1 MGMADPKPQYSY
13 LVEHLRKHRLA
24 YIHIVDAMTPAH
36 NNDFL
41 HDIWGQ
47 REGSIYISTSG
58 HDCKS
63 AIETADN
70 KGGLVGFGRMFIS
83 NVSRLVVVVDLVEN
97 DVAPFFSPTFH
108 SAC

>member
-13 LVEHLRKHRLA
+13 LVEQLRKHRLA
-24 YIHIVDAMTPAH
+24 YIHIVEPMTPAH

-41 HDIWGQ
+41 RDIWGQ

-58 HDCKS
+58 HDRKS

-83 NVSRLVVVVDLVEN
+83 NVSRLVVVLDLVET